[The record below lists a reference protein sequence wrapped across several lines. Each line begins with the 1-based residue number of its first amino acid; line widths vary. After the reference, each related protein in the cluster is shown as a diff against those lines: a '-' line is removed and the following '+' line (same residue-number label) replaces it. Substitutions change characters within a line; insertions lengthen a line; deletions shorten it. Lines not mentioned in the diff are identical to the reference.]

1 MGSWLGDLPSFDP
14 HNFSQLRPS
23 AHSDLCKP
31 APVTYHP
38 THNRTL
44 PPPDQV
50 ITTEAKN
57 ILIRSFYQQ
66 AEEKSFTAF
75 PLQLRPKRAATE
87 QLIPEHGCKQDAIL
101 VRFVCTNQTCSWVIT
116 VSGIVLYMLF
126 FVSIPC
132 RMAEIKLGAPGA
144 CIFLLNSYAFVVSGL
159 LNPDD
164 TTSVEQSPDALILMV
179 TSQSRC
185 SEPCALFGTN
195 TVNLTGNGSFFT
207 KLHLFYDCDDL
218 YDICLRDSCTRSRFR
233 NRKPDATVVQRPK
246 LGQHKEAIVPAAQSQ
261 ANHFWSILRQS
272 GPADEIESRE

>member
-23 AHSDLCKP
+23 AHSDLSKL

-66 AEEKSFTAF
+66 AEEKYFTAF

-116 VSGIVLYMLF
+116 VSGETHARGTCF
-126 FVSIPC
+126 
-132 RMAEIKLGAPGA
+132 EIG
-144 CIFLLNSYAFVVSGL
+144 
-159 LNPDD
+159 
-164 TTSVEQSPDALILMV
+164 
-179 TSQSRC
+179 
-185 SEPCALFGTN
+185 
-195 TVNLTGNGSFFT
+195 NL
-207 KLHLFYDCDDL
+207 
-218 YDICLRDSCTRSRFR
+218 
-233 NRKPDATVVQRPK
+233 DATVVQRPK
-246 LGQHKEAIVPAAQSQ
+246 LGPHEEAIVPAAQSQ
-261 ANHFWSILRQS
+261 PFLVNHKAKI
-272 GPADEIESRE
+272 RE